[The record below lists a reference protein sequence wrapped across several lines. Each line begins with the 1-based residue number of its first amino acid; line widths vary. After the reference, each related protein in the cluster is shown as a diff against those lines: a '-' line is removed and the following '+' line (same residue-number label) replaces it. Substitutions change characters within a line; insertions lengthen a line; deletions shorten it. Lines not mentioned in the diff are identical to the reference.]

1 MNNEFKKIIKSAKGI
16 LLSTEEKQNIWKNV
30 DFYVK
35 ENPVQKSHPQKSQ
48 QQRFLSIFSPYF
60 IHSQRAVAFALVV
73 VIAFGG
79 GTTLLAQ
86 TALPNNAL
94 YSIKLATEDMRFWFV
109 FSAQSKAYFD
119 TARAGERLDEAKK
132 LAVRGELDTTSKN
145 IIQENFNKHVK
156 SVQQQIARIEAN
168 NDLKMAIDVSKNLE
182 ESLKEHSASLTK
194 VDRTQKSETKIKAKA
209 KSLETDTVATPTPT
223 EEITVATTVT
233 SIESDIEEKD
243 TAVISV
249 SDDLTKTDVATSE
262 TVTAEETTSATNEKI
277 ANEKMLDSQTELSN
291 LLDSVEANI
300 NTTAQ
305 VREEVEAKIPTLD
318 DNEMKKATAQD
329 KRKDAVTKIDKVK
342 QSIDKNI
349 EVSTTSI
356 AIASSTLDKAVKFV
370 DSGDT
375 QFQVKEYGVAFTL
388 YKNGLFNAVEA
399 EKIISTTTPIINQK
413 IIPKI

>member
-182 ESLKEHSASLTK
+182 ESLKEHSASLAK
-194 VDRTQKSETKIKAKA
+194 VDRTQKAETA
-209 KSLETDTVATPTPT
+209 SLKTVIVATPSPSTKNET
-223 EEITVATTVT
+223 TVASVQ
-233 SIESDIEEKD
+233 SDTEQKD
-243 TAVISV
+243 VAVISV
-249 SDDLTKTDVATSE
+249 TDDSTNSFIKPDVAIEEVVLVKE
-262 TVTAEETTSATNEKI
+262 TVTPLDEKT
-277 ANEKMLDSQTELSN
+277 ANEKVLDNKLDSQTELSN

-356 AIASSTLDKAVKFV
+356 AIASSTLDEAVKFV

-399 EKIISTTTPIINQK
+399 EKIISTTTPITNQK